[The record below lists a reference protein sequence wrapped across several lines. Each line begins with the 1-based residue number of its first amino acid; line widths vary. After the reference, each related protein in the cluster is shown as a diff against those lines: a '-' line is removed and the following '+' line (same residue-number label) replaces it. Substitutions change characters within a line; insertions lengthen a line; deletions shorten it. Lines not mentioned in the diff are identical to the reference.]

1 MYVAVV
7 SVTLGQALLFGNAML
22 LAYAGLV
29 WLLFHIFV
37 LAYEEPILRK
47 KFGSEYEPFCA
58 EVPRWIPRL
67 SPLDSPPEAT
77 RP

>member
-47 KFGSEYEPFCA
+47 KFGSEYEPLRRSP
-58 EVPRWIPRL
+58 EVDS
-67 SPLDSPPEAT
+67 SPFSLDSPPEAT